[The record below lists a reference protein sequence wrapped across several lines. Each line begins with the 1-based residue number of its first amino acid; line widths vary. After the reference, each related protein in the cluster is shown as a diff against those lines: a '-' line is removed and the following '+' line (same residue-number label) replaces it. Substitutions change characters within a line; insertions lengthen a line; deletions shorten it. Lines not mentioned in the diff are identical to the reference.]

1 MNTNKILFAVLSFSL
16 AATTALA
23 QNTVQNQQKV
33 EKIDQALTAAMEHY
47 PQDSAVAYVNIALLR
62 NEVEDTLQAN
72 ARVPYETLYKKLNPV
87 ISHYLFYR
95 LQKTPLS
102 EEETNTLMQAFD
114 KVSQQNQSI
123 IRMIINSAN
132 IRAVT
137 AQETYEKMQAYIERQ
152 KQLPYFSDL
161 KASEN
166 MFPDWMIEL
175 LGPERMS
182 NLLKQLF
189 AQRLAERPFSE
200 TESKVIAFKMNLSD
214 QNTRLMESLLRG
226 LY

>member
-1 MNTNKILFAVLSFSL
+1 MNTQKFLFAVLSFSL
-16 AATTALA
+16 VATTALA

-47 PQDSAVAYVNIALLR
+47 PQNSAVAYVNIALLR
-62 NEVEDTLQAN
+62 NEVQDTLQAN
-72 ARVPYETLYKKLNPV
+72 PYAQYETLYKKLNPV

-95 LQKTPLS
+95 LQKNPLS
-102 EEETNTLMQAFD
+102 EEEINTLMQAFE
-114 KVSQQNQSI
+114 KVSQQNQGI
-123 IRMIINSAN
+123 VRMIIDSFN

-137 AQETYEKMQAYIERQ
+137 AQETYKKMQQYIQQQ

-166 MFPDWMIEL
+166 MFPDWMIDL

-189 AQRLAERPFSE
+189 EKRLAVRPFSE